1 MRIKVP
7 PEQLGLE
14 LGFPGSRPSDLEVST
29 VPDSGKIEPRLLQE
43 MARLESLG
51 QQDLRIPILIQL
63 AHDLGP
69 LARRKARLSESEEAR
84 LQASRRDLLER
95 LAEMGVGEDIHRLEL
110 ANALEMHLTGPQIR
124 EIAPHPDVRSIIWN
138 REERVTAVSADQS

>member
-1 MRIKVP
+1 M
-7 PEQLGLE
+7 
-14 LGFPGSRPSDLEVST
+14 
-29 VPDSGKIEPRLLQE
+29 PDSGKIEPRLLQE

-84 LQASRRDLLER
+84 LQAS
-95 LAEMGVGEDIHRLEL
+95 
-110 ANALEMHLTGPQIR
+110 
-124 EIAPHPDVRSIIWN
+124 
-138 REERVTAVSADQS
+138 